1 MGGLSGNSQ
10 QTVARMT
17 ASFICLNRAVAREMG
32 DRESITGR
40 DGIMGIRLGLAAAVL
55 AASVCGAGAQQSE
68 VLFSHK
74 HWQVSV
80 VGWDDGSIGCV
91 AEVTAPGESFSIWT
105 FPDGAVQLQFYSTA
119 WEFGEGQTAD
129 LGVQIDR
136 RAPWSLTGAELY
148 QNSVLFYLPDDQAG
162 VNFITEVARG
172 NRLYLRDDDGTD
184 VQNYSL
190 AGSSAS
196 IGALI
201 DCGDVITQKTPGNP
215 FN

>member
-1 MGGLSGNSQ
+1 MYF
-10 QTVARMT
+10 RM
-17 ASFICLNRAVAREMG
+17 
-32 DRESITGR
+32 
-40 DGIMGIRLGLAAAVL
+40 GLAAAL
-55 AASVCGAGAQQSE
+55 IAASAGGADAQQTE
-68 VLFSHK
+68 ILFSHK
-74 HWQVSV
+74 HWEVSI
-80 VGWDDGSIGCV
+80 VGWDDGSVGCV
-91 AEVTAPGESFSIWT
+91 AEVKAPGESFSIWT

-172 NRLYLRDDDGTD
+172 NRLYLRDADGTD
-184 VQNYSL
+184 VQDYSL

-196 IGALI
+196 ISALV
-201 DCGDVITQKTPGNP
+201 DCGDAITKRTPGNP

>member
-1 MGGLSGNSQ
+1 MII
-10 QTVARMT
+10 RM
-17 ASFICLNRAVAREMG
+17 
-32 DRESITGR
+32 
-40 DGIMGIRLGLAAAVL
+40 GLAATL
-55 AASVCGAGAQQSE
+55 IAASVGGATAQESE

-74 HWQVSV
+74 HWQVSI
-80 VGWDDGSIGCV
+80 VGWDDGSVGCV
-91 AEVTAPGESFSIWT
+91 AEVKAPGESFSIWT

-172 NRLYLRDDDGTD
+172 NRLYLRDDDGSD

-196 IGALI
+196 IAALV

>member
-1 MGGLSGNSQ
+1 MGGLSCNSAQ
-10 QTVARMT
+10 SVADMT
-17 ASFICLNRAVAREMG
+17 ASFICLNRATAR
-32 DRESITGR
+32 DIVESEDVR
-40 DGIMGIRLGLAAAVL
+40 DGFMNIRLGVAAALL
-55 AASVCGAGAQQSE
+55 AASANGAAAQESE

-172 NRLYLRDDDGTD
+172 NRLYLRDDDGSD

-196 IGALI
+196 IGALVE
-201 DCGDVITQKTPGNP
+201 CGDVITQKTPGNP

>member
-1 MGGLSGNSQ
+1 M
-10 QTVARMT
+10 
-17 ASFICLNRAVAREMG
+17 
-32 DRESITGR
+32 SIR
-40 DGIMGIRLGLAAAVL
+40 VGLAATL
-55 AASVCGAGAQQSE
+55 IAATVGGASAQESE

-74 HWQVSV
+74 HWQVSI
-80 VGWDDGSIGCV
+80 VGWDDGSVGCV
-91 AEVTAPGESFSIWT
+91 AEVKAPGESFSIWT

-172 NRLYLRDDDGTD
+172 NRLYLRDADGAD

-196 IGALI
+196 IGALV
-201 DCGDVITQKTPGNP
+201 DCGDVITKRTPGNP

>member
-1 MGGLSGNSQ
+1 MSF
-10 QTVARMT
+10 RM
-17 ASFICLNRAVAREMG
+17 
-32 DRESITGR
+32 
-40 DGIMGIRLGLAAAVL
+40 GLAAAL
-55 AASVCGAGAQQSE
+55 IAASVGGAEAQQSE

-74 HWQVSV
+74 HWEVSI
-80 VGWDDGSIGCV
+80 VGWDDGSVGCV
-91 AEVTAPGESFSIWT
+91 AEVKAPGESFSIWT

-148 QNSVLFYLPDDQAG
+148 QNSVLFYLPDDQSG

-172 NRLYLRDDDGTD
+172 NRLYLRDADGTD

-190 AGSSAS
+190 SGSSAS
-196 IGALI
+196 IQALV

-215 FN
+215 FK

>member
-1 MGGLSGNSQ
+1 MKFG
-10 QTVARMT
+10 
-17 ASFICLNRAVAREMG
+17 
-32 DRESITGR
+32 
-40 DGIMGIRLGLAAAVL
+40 LGLAAAL
-55 AASVCGAGAQQSE
+55 GIAAAGGGAFAQQSE

-74 HWQVSV
+74 HWEVSI
-80 VGWDDGSIGCV
+80 VGWDDGSVGCV
-91 AEVTAPGESFSIWT
+91 AEVKAPGESFSIWT
-105 FPDGAVQLQFYSTA
+105 FQDGAVQLQFYSTT

-148 QNSVLFYLPDDQAG
+148 QNSVLFYLPNSDAG
-162 VNFITEVARG
+162 GDFIAEVARG
-172 NRLYLRDDDGTD
+172 NRLYLRDDDGSD

-196 IGALI
+196 ISALV
-201 DCGDVITQKTPGNP
+201 DCGDVITKQSPSNP

>member
-1 MGGLSGNSQ
+1 
-10 QTVARMT
+10 
-17 ASFICLNRAVAREMG
+17 
-32 DRESITGR
+32 
-40 DGIMGIRLGLAAAVL
+40 MGIRLGLAAAFV
-55 AASVCGAGAQQSE
+55 AASSSGAVAQQSE

-105 FPDGAVQLQFYSTA
+105 FPDGAVQLQFYSSA

-172 NRLYLRDDDGTD
+172 NRLYLRDDDGSD
-184 VQNYSL
+184 VNNYSMS
-190 AGSSAS
+190 GSSAS
-196 IGALI
+196 IGALVE
-201 DCGDVITQKTPGNP
+201 CGDVITQKTPDNP

>member
-1 MGGLSGNSQ
+1 
-10 QTVARMT
+10 
-17 ASFICLNRAVAREMG
+17 
-32 DRESITGR
+32 
-40 DGIMGIRLGLAAAVL
+40 MGIRLGLAAAFV
-55 AASVCGAGAQQSE
+55 AASVSGAVAQESE

-105 FPDGAVQLQFYSTA
+105 FPDGAVQLQFYSSA

-136 RAPWSLTGAELY
+136 RAPWNLTGAELY

-172 NRLYLRDDDGTD
+172 NRLYLRDDDGSD

-196 IGALI
+196 IGALVE
-201 DCGDVITQKTPGNP
+201 CGDVITQKTPGNP

>member
-1 MGGLSGNSQ
+1 
-10 QTVARMT
+10 
-17 ASFICLNRAVAREMG
+17 
-32 DRESITGR
+32 
-40 DGIMGIRLGLAAAVL
+40 MGIRLGLAAALL
-55 AASVCGAGAQQSE
+55 AASASGVVAQQSE

-105 FPDGAVQLQFYSTA
+105 FPDGAVQLQFYSSA

-172 NRLYLRDDDGTD
+172 NRLYLRDDDGSD

-196 IGALI
+196 IGALVE
-201 DCGDVITQKTPGNP
+201 CGDVITQTPGNP